1 MKALLIL
8 IFVVVFAET
17 SPSSPIYSVTNFPEF
32 MGGFFDEIGEE
43 GDFLILSLC
52 KQGDYWEEVVLY
64 LEIYYYH
71 LTLRYP
77 DPAMATH
84 SAIVNAWKR
93 FGNLFSPCTTDELPV
108 FQMVLDAIS
117 HATVDSVYAEF
128 FEDPSTNIDI
138 INLLVTAVFSLQNRK
153 VGEYLG
159 IIFRRLFFGLQEGSI
174 HF

>member
-1 MKALLIL
+1 MIRRPPRSTHC
-8 IFVVVFAET
+8 I
-17 SPSSPIYSVTNFPEF
+17 SSAASDVYKRQPIYSVTNFPEF

-84 SAIVNAWKR
+84 SAIAVSYTHLTLPTKR
-93 FGNLFSPCTTDELPV
+93 IV
-108 FQMVLDAIS
+108 
-117 HATVDSVYAEF
+117 
-128 FEDPSTNIDI
+128 
-138 INLLVTAVFSLQNRK
+138 
-153 VGEYLG
+153 
-159 IIFRRLFFGLQEGSI
+159 
-174 HF
+174 